1 MLCHD
6 SSHDRKPSCGSP
18 GEHEHDNSVSSI
30 SIIQPGN
37 VDLELVQKWVGQLL
51 QEKGAQIYRMKGVL
65 SISNADE
72 KFVYQANNNKRN

>member
-1 MLCHD
+1 MG
-6 SSHDRKPSCGSP
+6 DRNPSCGSP

-51 QEKGAQIYRMKGVL
+51 QEKGAQIYRMKA
-65 SISNADE
+65 ST
-72 KFVYQANNNKRN
+72 